1 MSRRSRPWPAGLPC
15 WTDLASPD
23 PAAARDFYAAVL
35 GWEFRLRGDAPDAY
49 AHVVVDGEVAAG
61 LGPVNEAQPG
71 GWTVYLATDDAAA
84 TARAAVEAG
93 GRVVH
98 GPEAIG
104 PQGEVLFVAD
114 PSGAVTGAWRAGALI
129 GAGVVNEPGAL
140 VWEDLRSAD
149 PDASR
154 AFLRAVFGLEA
165 DTFDGAP
172 GGYTTLRLADEQV
185 PCGGVGPLFGAPGPG
200 WLVYFLVRDTDAAV
214 AAATAAGGGVVGQPD
229 DTPFGRMAVLT
240 DPHGARFAVMRA
252 PDGAP
257 QPDRS

>member
-1 MSRRSRPWPAGLPC
+1 MSRRTRPWPAGLPC

-23 PAAARDFYAAVL
+23 PAAARDFCAAVL
-35 GWEFRLRGDAPDAY
+35 GWEFRLRGDAPDSY
-49 AHVVVDGEVAAG
+49 AHVLVDGQVAAG
-61 LGPVNEAQPG
+61 VGPVSDAQPG
-71 GWTVYLATDDAAA
+71 GWSVYLATADADA
-84 TARAAVEAG
+84 TARAALAAG
-93 GRVVH
+93 GRVVA

-104 PQGEVLFVAD
+104 PQGRVLFVAD
-114 PSGAVTGAWRAGALI
+114 PSGAVTGAWEAGALI

-154 AFLRAVFGLEA
+154 AFLREVFGLEA
-165 DTFDGAP
+165 DSFDGAP

-185 PCGGVGPLFGAPGPG
+185 PCGGVGPLFGAPEPG
-200 WLVYFLVRDTDAAV
+200 WLVYFLVPDTDAAV
-214 AAATAAGGGVVGQPD
+214 AAASAHGGAVPGPPD
-229 DTPFGRMAVLT
+229 DTPFGRMAVVA
-240 DPHGARFAVMRA
+240 DPHGARFAVMSA